1 MSLKKRLQ
9 QLIYLV
15 VDPFV
20 FVIRKLGIT
29 PNNITTIGFVITLLA
44 CVYLLAP
51 LYYDQKPEYYRLS
64 FFGIIILFAG
74 LMDILDGRM
83 ARVFNL
89 QSIYGAFYDS
99 VLDRYSELV
108 MFLGLMGFFIIQVN
122 WILIFLVFFSL
133 CGSLMVSY
141 TRARA
146 EGLGIDCSVGLLQRP
161 ERIILVTFSCVLAGV
176 FHPHFSDIILYI
188 GLGIVAIFSNFT
200 AYQRMRHVRE
210 QTMKLTDK

>member
-15 VDPFV
+15 LDPFV

-29 PNNITTIGFVITLLA
+29 PNNITTIGFVLTLSA
-44 CVYLLAP
+44 CIYLLAP
-51 LYYDQKPEYYRLS
+51 LFYDEKPGYIRLS
-64 FFGIIILFAG
+64 FFGIIVLFAG
-74 LMDILDGRM
+74 LMDVLDGRM
-83 ARVFNL
+83 ARVFKL
-89 QSIYGAFYDS
+89 QSTYGAFYDS

-108 MFLGLMGFFIIQVN
+108 MFLGLMGFFIVQVD
-122 WILIFLVFFSL
+122 WIMIFLVFFSL

-146 EGLGIDCSVGLLQRP
+146 EGLGVDCSVGFLQRP
-161 ERIILVTFSCVLAGV
+161 ERIVLVTFSCVIAGFV
-176 FHPHFSDIILYI
+176 HPSFSNIILYI

-200 AYQRMRHVRE
+200 AFQRMRHVRE
-210 QTMKLTDK
+210 QTMTLAEK